1 MIKEEFNTLENM
13 CIPFSFSLA
22 LHKAWKQRVT
32 ASLAV
37 PKDNKLH
44 LASTASLKLIAP
56 SVAYDNLVYE

>member
-1 MIKEEFNTLENM
+1 M

-22 LHKAWKQRVT
+22 LHKACKQRVT

-37 PKDNKLH
+37 PKDKLY

-56 SVAYDNLVYE
+56 SVAYDNLVYEMI